1 MAFIGLNDLRER
13 YLAFFESKGHLRAPS
28 ASLVPQGDNSLLLI
42 NSGMAPLKKYF
53 TGEVQP
59 PSRRMTTCQK
69 CVRTPDIESV
79 GVKDRY
85 GTFFEMFGNFSFG
98 DYFKREAIAWAY
110 EFMTEALDIPLELLY
125 FSVFEQDDEAWD
137 IWTKEI
143 GVPESHMVR
152 MGREDNF
159 WEHGKGPCGPCSEIY
174 YDRGKKFGCDSADC
188 KVGCDCDRY
197 VEVWNLVFT
206 QFNNDGEGN
215 YTELASKNI
224 DTGGGLERLACA
236 LQGVGNLFEVDTMQ
250 AILQHVCR
258 IAGVTYKTSEKT
270 DISLRIITDHVRS
283 TTMMIGDGVLPSNE
297 GRGYVMRRLLRR
309 AARHGRLLGINRPFL
324 SEIATTVIAE
334 NAGAYPELVDKQE
347 FILKVIA
354 TEEETFA
361 RTIDAGMKLLDEMIA
376 ACRGGNLP
384 PANANSACEN
394 HGRLIAAPTL
404 AAEDTFKLADTFGFP
419 IDLTREI
426 AAEHGLAIDEDGY
439 QQLVKEARE
448 KSRAGR
454 KATEGW
460 ENAEAQANGNPE
472 GEFFANPENQSRSA
486 KNHTAAHLLQ
496 AALREILGTH
506 VEQAGQAITPEGVR
520 FDFTHFSALTGE
532 ELTRVETRVNEIIE
546 QAIDITVEEMP
557 LEQARAAGAMAL
569 FGEKY
574 GDVVRVVSIGDFSK
588 ELCGGTHAAN
598 TRDLG
603 LFVIEKESS
612 VSAGARRIEAYA
624 RAPYAEYAKLRAQLA
639 QDMHEAQAKLKATQ
653 KDLER
658 KLAAAQEQL
667 SQAAV
672 QSLIA
677 NATQIGGVRFVC
689 GEVAGDVRGAC
700 DAARAQGD
708 DVVALFAAKTDK
720 GTLQFAACAGP
731 AAVKAGAHAGN
742 LVKAAAQAA
751 GGSGGGKPDS
761 AMAGGKV
768 PAKLAEALEAGEAA
782 LQMMM

>member
-1 MAFIGLNDLRER
+1 MACIGLNDLREK

-28 ASLVPQGDNSLLLI
+28 ASLVPQGDASLLLI

-53 TGEVQP
+53 TGEVVP
-59 PSRRMTTCQK
+59 PSRRMASCQK
-69 CVRTPDIESV
+69 CIRTPDIDSV
-79 GVKDRY
+79 GIQDRY
-85 GTFFEMFGNFSFG
+85 GTYFEMLGNFSFG

-110 EFMTEALDIPLELLY
+110 EFMTCELALPLDVLY

-152 MGREDNF
+152 LGRADNF

-174 YDRGKKFGCDSADC
+174 IDRGEKFGCGNADC
-188 KVGCDCDRY
+188 KVGCDCDRF

-206 QFNNDGEGN
+206 QFDNDGEGN

-224 DTGGGLERLACA
+224 DTGAGLERLACC
-236 LQGVGNLFEVDTMQ
+236 LQGVGNIFEVDTMQ

-258 IAGVTYKTSEKT
+258 VAGVSYKENKKT

-297 GRGYVMRRLLRR
+297 GRGYVLRRLLRR
-309 AARHGRLLGINRPFL
+309 AARHGRLLGINEPFL

-334 NAGAYPELVDKQE
+334 NGGAYPELVEKRE
-347 FILKVIA
+347 HILRVII

-361 RTIDAGMKLLDEMIA
+361 RTIDAGMKLLDDMIV
-376 ACRGGNLP
+376 
-384 PANANSACEN
+384 ANALKTEKVFMLS
-394 HGRLIAAPTL
+394 
-404 AAEDTFKLADTFGFP
+404 DTFGFP
-419 IDLTREI
+419 FDLTREI
-426 AAEHGLAIDEDGY
+426 AAEHGLAVDEEGY
-439 QQLVKEARE
+439 KKLVAEARE

-454 KATEGW
+454 KTTEGW
-460 ENAEAQANGNPE
+460 ESTEEAAQERECPA
-472 GEFFANPENQSRSA
+472 AA
-486 KNHTAAHLLQ
+486 LNHTAAHLLQ

-506 VEQAGQAITPEGVR
+506 VEQAGQAVSPEGVR
-520 FDFTHFSALTGE
+520 FDFTHYSALTGD
-532 ELTRVETRVNEIIE
+532 ELARVEVRVNEIIE
-546 QAIDITVEEMP
+546 QAIPITIEKMP

-574 GDVVRVVSIGDFSK
+574 GDVVRVVSVADFSK
-588 ELCGGTHAAN
+588 ELCGGTHANN

-624 RAPYAEYAKLRAQLA
+624 RAPYAEYAKLRALHA
-639 QDMHEAQAKLKATQ
+639 SDMQDAQAKLKATQ

-667 SQAAV
+667 AAVAV
-672 QSLIA
+672 QSLTA
-677 NATQIGGVRFVC
+677 NAAQIGTVKFVC
-689 GEVAGDVRGAC
+689 GEVASDVRSAC

-708 DVVALFAAKTDK
+708 DVVALFACKTDK
-720 GTLQFAACAGP
+720 GTLQFAAAAGA
-731 AAVKAGAHAGN
+731 AAVQAGAHAGN
-742 LVKAAAQAA
+742 LVKAAAQAC

-761 AMAGGKV
+761 AMAGGKD
-768 PAKLAEALEAGEAA
+768 PAKLTEALAAGEAA
-782 LQMMM
+782 LQTMMD

>member
-1 MAFIGLNDLRER
+1 MAFIGLNDLREK
-13 YLAFFESKGHLRAPS
+13 YLAFFEGKDHLRAPS

-59 PSRRMTTCQK
+59 PNVRMASCQK
-69 CVRTPDIESV
+69 CIRTPDIESV
-79 GVKDRY
+79 GVQDRY
-85 GTFFEMFGNFSFG
+85 GTYFEMLGNFSFG

-110 EFMTEALDIPLELLY
+110 EFITDVLNIPLELLY

-152 MGREDNF
+152 MGRADNF

-174 YDRGKKFGCDSADC
+174 FDRGAARGCGGADC
-188 KVGCDCDRY
+188 KVGCECDRF
-197 VEVWNLVFT
+197 VEFWNLVFT
-206 QFNNDGEGN
+206 QFNSDGEGN
-215 YTELASKNI
+215 YTELDKKNI
-224 DTGGGLERLACA
+224 DTGMGLERLACA
-236 LQGVGNLFEVDTMQ
+236 LQDVGNIFEVDTMQ

-258 IAGVTYKTSEKT
+258 IANVQYKTNEKT

-283 TTMMIGDGVLPSNE
+283 TTMMIGDGVLPAND
-297 GRGYVMRRLLRR
+297 GRGYVLRRLLRR
-309 AARHGRLLGINRPFL
+309 AARHGRLLGIDRPFL
-324 SEIATTVIAE
+324 SKIATTVIAE
-334 NAGAYPELVDKQE
+334 NAGAYPELVNKQE

-376 ACRGGNLP
+376 A
-384 PANANSACEN
+384 NALTVDKVFMLS
-394 HGRLIAAPTL
+394 
-404 AAEDTFKLADTFGFP
+404 DTFGFP
-419 IDLTREI
+419 FDLTREI
-426 AAEHGLAIDEDGY
+426 AQEHGLSVDEEGY
-439 QQLVKEARE
+439 NARVKEARE

-454 KATEGW
+454 KGTEGW
-460 ENAEAQANGNPE
+460 ESAAGEAKAEEDHPASE
-472 GEFFANPENQSRSA
+472 

-496 AALREILGTH
+496 AALREVLGTH
-506 VEQAGQAITPEGVR
+506 VEQAGQAVTPEGVR

-532 ELTRVETRVNEIIE
+532 ELSRVETRVNEIIE
-546 QAIDITVEEMP
+546 QAIPITEEEMP

-574 GDVVRVVSIGDFSK
+574 GDIVRVVSIGDFSK
-588 ELCGGTHAAN
+588 ELCGGIHAAN

-612 VSAGARRIEAYA
+612 VSAGARRIEAVTL
-624 RAPYAEYAKLRAQLA
+624 APYAAYAQLRGKYAADMQDA
-639 QDMHEAQAKLKATQ
+639 QVKLKGTQ
-653 KDLER
+653 KELER

-667 SQAAV
+667 SQVAA
-672 QSLIA
+672 QSLLN
-677 NATQIGGVRFVC
+677 NAKQIGSIKFVC

-708 DVVALFAAKTDK
+708 DVVALFAAKTEK
-720 GTLQFAACAGP
+720 GTLQFAACAGL
-731 AAVKAGAHAGN
+731 AAVQAGAHAGN
-742 LVKAAAQAA
+742 VVKAAAQAA
-751 GGSGGGKPDS
+751 GGSGGGKADS
-761 AMAGGKV
+761 AMAGGKE
-768 PAKLAEALEAGEAA
+768 PAKLAEALAAAEAA
-782 LQMMM
+782 LREML

>member
-1 MAFIGLNDLRER
+1 MAFIGLNDLREK

-28 ASLVPQGDNSLLLI
+28 ASLVPQGDASLLLI

-59 PSRRMTTCQK
+59 PSRRMASCQK
-69 CVRTPDIESV
+69 CIRTPDIEGV
-79 GVKDRY
+79 GIQDRY
-85 GTFFEMFGNFSFG
+85 GTYFEMLGNFSFG

-110 EFMTEALDIPLELLY
+110 EFIIDELKIPLELLY
-125 FSVFEQDDEAWD
+125 FSVYEQDDEAWD

-152 MGREDNF
+152 MGRADNF

-174 YDRGKKFGCDSADC
+174 YDRGVARGCGNVDC
-188 KVGCDCDRY
+188 KVGCECDRF
-197 VEVWNLVFT
+197 VEFWNLVFT
-206 QFNNDGEGN
+206 QFANDGEGN
-215 YTELASKNI
+215 YSELESKNI
-224 DTGGGLERLACA
+224 DTGMGLERIA
-236 LQGVGNLFEVDTMQ
+236 LVMQDVGNIFELDTMQ
-250 AILQHVCR
+250 AILQHAAR
-258 IAGVTYKTSEKT
+258 IADVQYKANEKT

-283 TTMMIGDGVLPSNE
+283 TTMMIGDGVLPAND

-334 NAGAYPELVDKQE
+334 NAGAYPELADKRE

-376 ACRGGNLP
+376 T
-384 PANANSACEN
+384 NALTTEKVFMLS
-394 HGRLIAAPTL
+394 
-404 AAEDTFKLADTFGFP
+404 DTFGFP
-419 IDLTREI
+419 FDLTREI
-426 AAEHGLAIDEDGY
+426 AAEHGLEVDEAGY

-454 KATEGW
+454 KETEGW
-460 ENAEAQANGNPE
+460 ENATEEAKAE
-472 GEFFANPENQSRSA
+472 GDDPASA
-486 KNHTAAHLLQ
+486 LNHTAAHLLQ

-506 VEQAGQAITPEGVR
+506 VEQAGQAVTSEGVR

-532 ELTRVETRVNEIIE
+532 ELTRVEARVNEIIE
-546 QAIDITVEEMP
+546 QAIPITIEEMP

-574 GDVVRVVSIGDFSK
+574 GDTVRVVSVDDFSK
-588 ELCGGTHAAN
+588 ELCGGTHASN

-624 RAPYAEYAKLRAQLA
+624 RAPYAEYAKLRALHA
-639 QDMHEAQAKLKATQ
+639 SDMQDAQAKLKATT
-653 KDLER
+653 KELER

-667 SQAAV
+667 SQVAV

-677 NATQIGGVRFVC
+677 NAKQIGGVKFVC

-708 DVVALFAAKTDK
+708 DVVALFVAKTDK
-720 GTLQFAACAGP
+720 GTLQFAAT
-731 AAVKAGAHAGN
+731 AAPGAVAAGAHAGN
-742 LVKAAAQAA
+742 VVKAAAQAA

-761 AMAGGKV
+761 AMAGGKDS
-768 PAKLAEALEAGEAA
+768 ANLEEALQAGEAA

>member
-1 MAFIGLNDLRER
+1 MDFIGLNDLREK

-28 ASLVPQGDNSLLLI
+28 ASLVPQGDASLLLI

-53 TGEVQP
+53 TGEVVP
-59 PSRRMTTCQK
+59 PNVRMASCQK
-69 CVRTPDIESV
+69 CIRTPDIESV
-79 GVKDRY
+79 GIQDRY
-85 GTFFEMFGNFSFG
+85 GTYFEMLGNFSFG
-98 DYFKREAIAWAY
+98 DYFKREAIAWAW
-110 EFMTEALDIPLELLY
+110 EFVTEVLDIPLELLY

-152 MGREDNF
+152 MGRADNF

-174 YDRGKKFGCDSADC
+174 FDRGAARGCGSDDC
-188 KVGCDCDRY
+188 KVGCECDRF
-197 VEVWNLVFT
+197 VEFWNLVFT
-206 QFNNDGEGN
+206 QFNSDGEGN

-224 DTGGGLERLACA
+224 DTGMGLERLA
-236 LQGVGNLFEVDTMQ
+236 LVMQDVGNIFELDTMQ
-250 AILQHVCR
+250 AILQHAAR
-258 IAGVTYKTSEKT
+258 IANVQYKASEKT

-324 SEIATTVIAE
+324 SEVATTVIAA
-334 NAGAYPELVDKQE
+334 NSGAYPELLDKQQ

-376 ACRGGNLP
+376 DCRG
-384 PANANSACEN
+384 
-394 HGRLIAAPTL
+394 RAPTL
-404 AAEDTFKLADTFGFP
+404 PTEQVFMLSDTFGFP
-419 IDLTREI
+419 VDLTREI
-426 AAEHGLAIDEDGY
+426 AAEHGLTIDEDGY
-439 QQLVKEARE
+439 RALVKAARE

-454 KATEGW
+454 KDTEGW
-460 ENAEAQANGNPE
+460 ENAAGTQVDGNT
-472 GEFFANPENQSRSA
+472 EFDSSLSAEDQSRSA

-506 VEQAGQAITPEGVR
+506 VEQAGQAISPDGVR

-532 ELTRVETRVNEIIE
+532 ELTAVEARVNEIIE
-546 QAIDITVEEMP
+546 QAIPITIEEMP

-574 GDVVRVVSIGDFSK
+574 GDTVRVVSVGSFSK

-612 VSAGARRIEAYA
+612 VSAGARRVEAFA
-624 RAPYAEYAKLRAQLA
+624 RAPYAEYATLRAQHATDLQDA
-639 QDMHEAQAKLKATQ
+639 QTKLKTTQ
-653 KDLER
+653 KELER

-667 SQAAV
+667 SAVAV

-677 NATQIGGVRFVC
+677 KATQIGSVKFVC

-720 GTLQFAACAGP
+720 GTLQFAACAGS
-731 AAVKAGAHAGN
+731 AAVSAGAHAGN
-742 LVKAAAQAA
+742 VVKAAAQAA

-761 AMAGGKV
+761 A
-768 PAKLAEALEAGEAA
+768 
-782 LQMMM
+782 